1 MLLNFKQLFAML
13 SLEQRR
19 RLGLLQIMIVAISI
33 FELVTIGMIAG
44 FMGVVSDNSKL
55 DSYLNF
61 LNITLPKD
69 TAFSSAL
76 LIISCVIV
84 TLLTIS
90 SLLSVVMTKK
100 INQLSLG
107 FGHEFTCRLFSFYQ
121 TQNWIYYVKNNSSTL
136 SNKVLIETNR
146 LVFSVL
152 TPLVNMLSRLVFIIL
167 ISIAIFSYD
176 IETSLLV
183 ILFFI
188 SSYVL
193 ISVGLKKRLQRN
205 GRLVAEANQL
215 KSKIVKEAFTNTK
228 TAILLDKRQYF
239 INSFEKQSL
248 QQSQAQASTMTIAG
262 APRYMMEWLAYV
274 SMIMIIILNLII
286 KGDDFSTILPLLTIY
301 GLAAFKLLPSLQ
313 QVYNNLATIK
323 GNISVLDILKSD
335 MSLSAVKTESEKN
348 ISLIPFE
355 NSLEISQ
362 GCFSYDNNDQLALN
376 VISLKINRFEKIGV
390 VGHSGSGKSTLID
403 VLCGLLSL
411 NSGQLKADGK
421 SIEELP
427 AWYHNISYVPQ
438 TVSLL
443 DATIAENIAF
453 GVDYTEIDW
462 GKVSKAVE
470 LSCLTEL
477 VDSFSEGLNSQLG
490 ENGIQISGGQRQ
502 RISIA
507 RALYAESEI
516 LIFDE
521 ATSALDGITENQ
533 IMESIEKLS
542 GKKTIVMIAH
552 RLKTI
557 RNCDRIYFMEKGKI
571 VDEGNYQY
579 LIENNAHFREMDKF
593 A

>member
-1 MLLNFKQLFAML
+1 MIRQFKQLWTIL

-19 RLGLLQIMIVAISI
+19 RLGFLQIMVIAISI

-44 FMGVVSDNSKL
+44 FMGIVSDNSKL
-55 DSYLNF
+55 DYYLSF
-61 LNITLPKD
+61 LNITLSVD
-69 TAFSSAL
+69 TPFSRVL
-76 LIISCVIV
+76 MVISCII
-84 TLLTIS
+84 LIFLTVS
-90 SLLSVVMTKK
+90 SLLSVIMTKK
-100 INQLSLG
+100 INQISLG
-107 FGHEFTCRLFSFYQ
+107 FGHELTFRLFSFYQ
-121 TQNWIYYVKNNSSTL
+121 TQDWIYYIKNNSSTL
-136 SNKVLIETNR
+136 SNKVLIESNR
-146 LVFSVL
+146 LVFNVL
-152 TPLVNMLSRLVFIIL
+152 TPAVNMLSRLVFILL
-167 ISIAIFSYD
+167 ISIAIISYD
-176 IETSLLV
+176 MGTSLFV
-183 ILFFI
+183 ILFFV

-193 ISVGLKKRLQRN
+193 ISAVLKKRLQEN
-205 GRLVAEANQL
+205 GRLVADSNQL

-228 TAILLDKRQYF
+228 AAILLNKRKYF
-239 INSFEKQSL
+239 INTFEKHSF

-286 KGDDFSTILPLLTIY
+286 KGDDFSSILPLLTIY

-313 QVYNNLATIK
+313 QVYGNLATIK
-323 GNISVLDILKSD
+323 GNISVLDVLKSD
-335 MSLSAVKTESEKN
+335 MSLSTVKVKSEKN
-348 ISLIPFE
+348 I
-355 NSLEISQ
+355 NSISFKDSFEISQ

-376 VISLKINRFEKIGV
+376 TINLKINKFEKIGV

-411 NSGQLKADGK
+411 NSGQLKVDGK
-421 SIEELP
+421 SIEELST
-427 AWYHNISYVPQ
+427 WYHNISYVPQ

-443 DATIAENIAF
+443 DSTIAENIAF
-453 GVDYTEIDW
+453 GVDYAEIDW
-462 GKVSKAVE
+462 EKVNKAVE
-470 LSCLTEL
+470 LSCLAEL

-557 RNCDRIYFMEKGKI
+557 RNCDRIYFMEKGEI
-571 VDEGNYQY
+571 TDEGDYQT
-579 LIENNAHFREMDKF
+579 LMAKNVHFREMDKF